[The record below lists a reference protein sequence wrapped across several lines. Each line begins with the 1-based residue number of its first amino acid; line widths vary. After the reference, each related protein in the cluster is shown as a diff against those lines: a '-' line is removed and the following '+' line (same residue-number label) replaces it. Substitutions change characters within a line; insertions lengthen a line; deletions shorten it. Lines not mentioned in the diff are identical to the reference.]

1 MTNYLS
7 LSIED
12 INIKLKNKEIK
23 PIDLVEE
30 CFKKIE
36 DNKHLNAF
44 ITTMYEEAKTK
55 ALELENVEVD
65 NLLFAIPIV
74 VKDNISTKGIK
85 TTCASLMLDNYIP
98 VYDAYVVELIKNKNM
113 IIVGKS
119 NMDEFAMGS
128 SNQTSYYN
136 SVLNPIDNSLI
147 PGGSSGGSA
156 SIIGAGIT
164 PFALGSDT
172 GGSIRQPA
180 AMCGIVGMKPTYGS
194 VSRNGLIAFASSLD
208 QIGPMTKNVYN
219 NALLLNLL
227 VDKDEFDYT
236 NKDLEIDYTRL
247 INSDISKIKIAIPSY
262 YISDVIDS
270 DIKNK
275 VLEVVDFLKKSDI
288 VVDVIDINTLK
299 HSVLLYEIIGMSEAS
314 SNLSRYDGVKYG
326 YSYNKASNLED
337 LYKFTRSIGFGDEVK
352 RRIMIGTYLL
362 SGDNK
367 DIYYSKALKLRN
379 KMRKEMNNVFKD
391 YDFIIGPTTTSV
403 AYSLSDTPIDEL
415 KSFYDDILTI
425 PANLTGLPALSM
437 PIGYSNKLPI
447 GLQIMSGMYQEDKIY
462 MLASYLEANFEKGDD
477 IDV

>member
-12 INIKLKNKEIK
+12 INKKLKSKEIK

-30 CFKKIE
+30 CFRKIE

-44 ITTMYEEAKTK
+44 ITTMYEEAKNK

-74 VKDNISTKGIK
+74 VKDNISTKGVK

-98 VYDAYVVELIKNKNM
+98 VYDAYVVELIKSKNM

-136 SVLNPIDNSLI
+136 SVLNPIDNTLI

-156 SIIGAGIT
+156 AIVGAGIT

-180 AMCGIVGMKPTYGS
+180 SFCGIVGMKPSYGA

-208 QIGPMTKNVYN
+208 QIGPMTNNVYN

-227 VDKDEFDYT
+227 VSKDECDYT
-236 NKDLEIDYTRL
+236 NKKLDIDYTRL
-247 INSDISKIKIAIPSY
+247 INADISKVRIAVPSY
-262 YISDVIDS
+262 YISDVIDE
-270 DIKNK
+270 DIKAK
-275 VLEVVDFLKKSDI
+275 ILEVIEFLKSRGVVVDI
-288 VVDVIDINTLK
+288 VEMGTLK

-326 YSYNKASNLED
+326 YSYDKASNLED
-337 LYKFTRSIGFGDEVK
+337 LYKFTRSIAFGEEVK

-362 SGDNK
+362 SGENK
-367 DIYYSKALKLRN
+367 DIYYNKALKLRN
-379 KMRKEMNNVFKD
+379 KMRKEMTNVLEK

-403 AYSLSDTPIDEL
+403 AYSLSNESIDEL

-447 GLQIMSGMYQEDKIY
+447 GLQIMSNMYQEDKIY
-462 MLASYLEANFEKGDD
+462 MLASYLETNLKKGDD